1 MNWSERDMYVSTS
14 CGVISGVGSGG
25 MDRMV
30 NSASSQSV
38 SSSHWLLGLLELFM
52 YYYHYHLSYVA
63 LIVVSLFFL
72 LSIML
77 YLDDIYS

>member
-38 SSSHWLLGLLELFM
+38 SSSHWLLGLLELF
-52 YYYHYHLSYVA
+52 V
-63 LIVVSLFFL
+63 L
-72 LSIML
+72 LSLSFVICSVNRRL
-77 YLDDIYS
+77 PILSLEHNAIP